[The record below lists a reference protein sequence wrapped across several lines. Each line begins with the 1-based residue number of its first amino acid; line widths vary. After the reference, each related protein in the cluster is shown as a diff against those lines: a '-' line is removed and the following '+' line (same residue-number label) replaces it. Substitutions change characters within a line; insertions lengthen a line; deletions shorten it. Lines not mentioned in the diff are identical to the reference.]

1 MPRTQVHISMTRP
14 PPSTSGIHA
23 PAGIFSRFE
32 VRKTA
37 SMKPNGTSVSS
48 TAHIGH
54 FHLCR
59 TTVKD
64 IRVLTIMVPVTAT
77 P

>member
-1 MPRTQVHISMTRP
+1 MN
-14 PPSTSGIHA
+14 
-23 PAGIFSRFE
+23 
-32 VRKTA
+32 
-37 SMKPNGTSVSS
+37 PNGARVSS

-54 FHLCR
+54 FDLYR